1 MLVFVGAIFG
11 GYVFGSPC
19 QNFSDLYKCV
29 LILIAIIFVGIIGS
43 EFFSLSPDDV
53 ARCVAVL
60 CNWSLPR

>member
-1 MLVFVGAIFG
+1 MLAFVGAIYG
-11 GYVFGSPC
+11 GYVFESPC
-19 QNFSDLYKCV
+19 QNFSNLYKCV
-29 LILIAIIFVGIIGS
+29 LILIAVIFVGIIRS